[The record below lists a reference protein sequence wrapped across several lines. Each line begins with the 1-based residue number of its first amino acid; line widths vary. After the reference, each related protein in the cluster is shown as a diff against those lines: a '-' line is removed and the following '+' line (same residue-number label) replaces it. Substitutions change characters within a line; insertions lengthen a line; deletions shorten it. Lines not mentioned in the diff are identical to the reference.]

1 MLTWL
6 NLELSWTRRSSTTAT
21 SSEGLVSVV
30 LVVGEDDVVGRVDVG
45 GSDWRWTSQK
55 GKMEGDVEKT
65 YRRIAVDIEFV
76 DLRGEGCCRVSG
88 HFFFLPVVAE
98 EDDVESR
105 RGVVVV
111 EGRRKGKGVEVEVRV
126 SMGMS
131 WQRWSLPN
139 AP

>member
-1 MLTWL
+1 ML
-6 NLELSWTRRSSTTAT
+6 SSRRT
-21 SSEGLVSVV
+21 
-30 LVVGEDDVVGRVDVG
+30 
-45 GSDWRWTSQK
+45 
-55 GKMEGDVEKT
+55 
-65 YRRIAVDIEFV
+65 
-76 DLRGEGCCRVSG
+76 
-88 HFFFLPVVAE
+88 FFLPVVAE
-98 EDDVESR
+98 EDNVECR

>member
-1 MLTWL
+1 MLRRPTVASL
-6 NLELSWTRRSSTTAT
+6 LILSLLTCAERDA
-21 SSEGLVSVV
+21 
-30 LVVGEDDVVGRVDVG
+30 
-45 GSDWRWTSQK
+45 
-55 GKMEGDVEKT
+55 VES
-65 YRRIAVDIEFV
+65 ADI
-76 DLRGEGCCRVSG
+76 
-88 HFFFLPVVAE
+88 FFLPVVAE

-111 EGRRKGKGVEVEVRV
+111 EGRRKGKEVEVEVRV